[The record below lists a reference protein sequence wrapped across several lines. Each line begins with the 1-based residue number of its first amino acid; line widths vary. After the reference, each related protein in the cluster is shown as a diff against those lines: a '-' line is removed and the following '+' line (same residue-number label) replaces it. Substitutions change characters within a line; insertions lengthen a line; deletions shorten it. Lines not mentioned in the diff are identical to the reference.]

1 MTTRKPDDV
10 RDLADPRFDAAWRA
24 ASSEEP
30 SPALD
35 DAIRAAARREAGA
48 GPRPAD
54 APATHVPLAL
64 RPERWWWPLAAAAT
78 IGAVAIGLLQLATP
92 DHVGA
97 PGGDSAVV
105 SDMPAPPQI
114 AQRKSEAVRDEASAA
129 PRMQATEGAARENT
143 APSTGTP
150 APPELLSAARPRAGT
165 DATTAPPPVAALR
178 KDTPAPLVAE
188 ERRAVPSDTRASAEA
203 KRKADAEMPAPAR
216 VAEPFP
222 ADAAKRD
229 ASEAGAA
236 PPAPPKTAATSEA
249 GVVSGKFA
257 EAPATT
263 GRTERA
269 PEPPRA
275 APPSAPAQPANVSGA
290 SAEDGIAAT
299 RTPSFAPQRQ
309 AAAGAGTRA
318 GALAHAPAEQ
328 SVDAK
333 SERRAPESDHAKLP
347 VADWIVLIRKLIDE
361 GRVDDAA
368 KELAAFRVVHPDHAR
383 LLPPD
388 LRDWRPA
395 TPR

>member
-1 MTTRKPDDV
+1 MP
-10 RDLADPRFDAAWRA
+10 P
-24 ASSEEP
+24 SSEEP

-54 APATHVPLAL
+54 APVTHVPLAL

-188 ERRAVPSDTRASAEA
+188 ERRAVPSDARASAEA

-290 SAEDGIAAT
+290 SAAGRHRCDTHAVVRTAAPGSGWRRDPGRCAGACPRRAERRREIRTACAGVRPREAAGRGLDRADQEAHRRRPRRRCGEGARRIPRRASRSRAPVAARSARLAPGHAT
-299 RTPSFAPQRQ
+299 R
-309 AAAGAGTRA
+309 
-318 GALAHAPAEQ
+318 
-328 SVDAK
+328 
-333 SERRAPESDHAKLP
+333 
-347 VADWIVLIRKLIDE
+347 
-361 GRVDDAA
+361 
-368 KELAAFRVVHPDHAR
+368 
-383 LLPPD
+383 
-388 LRDWRPA
+388 
-395 TPR
+395 